1 MDKISGLLQAHGANS
16 EVLANLKMLTS
27 HSITPGATDSLNE
40 ILVRVIGEIETNVE
54 SKIKSGHTDTQ
65 KAIDQRIDDLRSATT
80 EAVDHKS
87 EADAADNAWF
97 ECVRAEKAARV
108 AIEEAEADLAQSRS
122 NRNEPCQLQQDRAP
136 YAWGPTAAQLKFVC
150 DISQHGNCDQQL
162 QNYESQIRNMVAG
175 LKSDVKAKVESYQE
189 AKQACDAAKADVV
202 EKQYARDAA
211 VSAWESKRRE
221 CMHKHE
227 PRQVA
232 MCLFG
237 VSLQNKC
244 AKVDA
249 YNTLM
254 AQIDQVKGGEYSH
267 PDRVAEWRTTA
278 LTKCMLS
285 KVVDGAEVN
294 EATLNACEQSVNF
307 AYDVVGT
314 LDRKSEVFAELTA
327 AEKFTCSEDNI
338 KFRGE
343 TWEVPQGEAPA
354 SSEYTT
360 KSFLPEVSLA
370 KGTTPFGFC
379 KAGGGD
385 GSSKDVGCNE
395 ALVGHLQDGY
405 RGCQA
410 KTKSG
415 KTCQKWTVQAPHGH
429 SRTPEKYPNLGL
441 GDHNY
446 CRNPDHEPNGIWC
459 YTTEK
464 RSRWEYC
471 SPL

>member
-1 MDKISGLLQAHGANS
+1 
-16 EVLANLKMLTS
+16 
-27 HSITPGATDSLNE
+27 
-40 ILVRVIGEIETNVE
+40 
-54 SKIKSGHTDTQ
+54 
-65 KAIDQRIDDLRSATT
+65 
-80 EAVDHKS
+80 
-87 EADAADNAWF
+87 
-97 ECVRAEKAARV
+97 
-108 AIEEAEADLAQSRS
+108 
-122 NRNEPCQLQQDRAP
+122 
-136 YAWGPTAAQLKFVC
+136 
-150 DISQHGNCDQQL
+150 
-162 QNYESQIRNMVAG
+162 
-175 LKSDVKAKVESYQE
+175 
-189 AKQACDAAKADVV
+189 
-202 EKQYARDAA
+202 
-211 VSAWESKRRE
+211 
-221 CMHKHE
+221 MHKHE

-244 AKVDA
+244 AKVAA

-254 AQIDQVKGGEYSH
+254 AQIGQVKGGEYSH
-267 PDRVAEWRTTA
+267 PERVAEWRTTA

-307 AYDVVGT
+307 AYDVGT
-314 LDRKSEVFAELTA
+314 LDRKSEAFAELTA
-327 AEKFTCSEDNI
+327 AYKFTCSEDNI

-370 KGTTPFGFC
+370 KGNTPIVFC

-385 GSSKDVGCNE
+385 GSSKDKGCNE
-395 ALVGHLQDGY
+395 ALVGDVQDGY

-415 KTCQKWTVQAPHGH
+415 KTCQKWTEQAPHGH

-459 YTTEK
+459 YTSEK